1 MQDWIAGAMAVLG
14 TVLVLGG
21 FTVIILR
28 AMEAGRVAAPGEGD
42 AGLAGVGIGGDPDRT
57 TVLQAGAGE
66 GERTTVL
73 HTGAGTTA
81 AARTSVGS
89 RLLAAVRRMPEA
101 DRLIAWGILLLV
113 LGAVAAGAISF
124 NLGAN
129 AGTQ

>member
-28 AMEAGRVAAPGEGD
+28 AMESGRPAVADGGPVGPVG
-42 AGLAGVGIGGDPDRT
+42 GLAGGLGDD
-57 TVLQAGAGE
+57 
-66 GERTTVL
+66 ERTTVL
-73 HTGAGTTA
+73 ATGAGTQA
-81 AARTSVGS
+81 AATAGRPSVGG
-89 RLLAAVRRMPEA
+89 RLLVAVRRMPEA

>member
-28 AMEAGRVAAPGEGD
+28 AMEAGRPAPGDGGLTREG
-42 AGLAGVGIGGDPDRT
+42 LGGDPDRT
-57 TVLQAGAGE
+57 TVLQAGAG
-66 GERTTVL
+66 TTVAP
-73 HTGAGTTA
+73 HSAGG
-81 AARTSVGS
+81 RSSVGG
-89 RLLAAVRRMPEA
+89 RLVGAVRRMPEA